1 MDTNQRSDFSSH
13 RPKLIGESLNFMDIT
28 IISGSH
34 RSSSQSEKVGRYI
47 ESLFKDEYLSVEPF
61 LYLLADNPLPLW
73 DQSVWEADEKW
84 AQKLTPLKEQFS
96 KSDAFV
102 IITPEWHGQVPSGL
116 KNLFLLF
123 SRFEFGHKPALI
135 VAISASTG
143 GAYPVAE
150 LRMSSYKNNRLCYI
164 PENLIIRNVEEV
176 FNQNSADNNEKS
188 DKYYKNRLSWCLDI
202 LLGYG
207 KALKTVR
214 EDIEVHNKAFSNG
227 M

>member
-1 MDTNQRSDFSSH
+1 MKVS
-13 RPKLIGESLNFMDIT
+13 

-34 RSSSQSEKVGRYI
+34 RNPSQSEKIGRYI
-47 ESLFKDEYLSVEPF
+47 ETLLQNEFSDIDPF

-73 DQSVWEADEKW
+73 DQSVWESDEAW
-84 AQKLTPLKEQFS
+84 VERLAPLKEQFS
-96 KSDAFV
+96 NSDAFV
-102 IITPEWHGQVPSGL
+102 IISPEWHGQVPAGL

-123 SRFEFGHKPALI
+123 NKFELGHKPAFI
-135 VAISASTG
+135 VSVSSGAG

-164 PENLIIRNVEEV
+164 PEHLIIREVEKV
-176 FNQNSADNNEKS
+176 FNEDEKDNDARS
-188 DKYYKNRLSWCLDI
+188 DSYYKERLNWCLNI

-207 KALKTVR
+207 KALKTMR
-214 EDIEVHNKAFSNG
+214 SETEIHNDKFSNG